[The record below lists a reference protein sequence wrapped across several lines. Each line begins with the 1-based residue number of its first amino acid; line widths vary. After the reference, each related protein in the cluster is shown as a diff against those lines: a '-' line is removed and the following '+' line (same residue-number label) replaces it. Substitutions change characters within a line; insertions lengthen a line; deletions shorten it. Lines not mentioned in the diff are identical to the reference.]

1 MTSFSW
7 YFYPTGIFAS
17 LLQLSINIFKNY
29 CINTSV
35 KTSSFFHIILHSSV
49 LIKKVHF
56 EEKGC
61 ENRACLQP
69 SKLAAF
75 LCGFFRTSSPLV
87 LQKIFDEDDLQP
99 HVLQNHTFG
108 CLRRAISQSI
118 TAGGDDKI
126 SKGNLGNF
134 QD

>member
-1 MTSFSW
+1 MWEQGMLT
-7 YFYPTGIFAS
+7 A
-17 LLQLSINIFKNY
+17 K
-29 CINTSV
+29 
-35 KTSSFFHIILHSSV
+35 H
-49 LIKKVHF
+49 
-56 EEKGC
+56 
-61 ENRACLQP
+61 
-69 SKLAAF
+69 LAAF
-75 LCGFFRTSSPLV
+75 LGELFRTYSPLV

-108 CLRRAISQSI
+108 CLRRAISQSV